1 MLQIWL
7 ILLTTLL
14 PVAAISAEAFV
25 PPDDPTQSATYW
37 RAHTVAPDADPQAAW
52 AHGVFRT
59 LLRSWDNSRVAP
71 QLFVVKATTGPWAA
85 SLADGS
91 ILLSQAALQTCAQF
105 GAAKADHLLA
115 FVLAHELAHQ
125 RADDLWHR
133 KFFLL
138 AGTQAPAVQRQ
149 LRQGLSADVE
159 SFADL
164 ERREAQADHDGLI
177 TMATVGYDPFL
188 IVDKRDFFSAWV
200 ENIWNTRCGADSPMA
215 EACSQAR
222 ARALRAQTQLSAIA
236 AQATLFELG
245 VQKYIAGH
253 YENAQ
258 RFFVAFGRDYPSR
271 AVHTAIALTDLARA
285 IEIKNKLIDAGALPG
300 PRWWYPLVL
309 DAEPV
314 AAALPGT
321 LTAKR
326 GVDLSTQRER
336 ERMNQLFE
344 HAVES
349 LEKAI
354 RLEPLHRASHI
365 LLAVAYL
372 AAGNAPMAQGV
383 LNGKYVAKFGADAA
397 SDLIASMIAAAEG
410 GDGRAEKLF
419 TALLQRI
426 DTDTLGDTPLPER
439 LLRFGAVF
447 NYAAYL
453 RYHDQSAKAQQI
465 WDRAADHARVGGE
478 SLLFRAAL
486 TQLNAPAE
494 RTRMPEQAPQV
505 RNLRLGDRLPGA
517 PAGVTRV
524 EFLLEGERYTL
535 ARYADG
541 AKFVLDADSRV
552 LHAWQDQGAVSLS
565 KLIAVGDA
573 ADRPLKALG
582 MPSRYVVLTNGEYLA
597 YDALGVAV
605 RLHEGRVAGWFLY
618 GTL

>member
-1 MLQIWL
+1 MLAV
-7 ILLTTLL
+7 LL
-14 PVAAISAEAFV
+14 PITASGAETFV
-25 PPDDPTQSATYW
+25 PPEDQTQSATYW
-37 RAHTVAPDADPQAAW
+37 RAHTIAPDTDAQAAW

-71 QLFVVKATTGPWAA
+71 QLFVVRASTGPWAA

-149 LRQGLSADVE
+149 LRQSLNPDAE
-159 SFADL
+159 SLADL
-164 ERREAQADHDGLI
+164 ERREAQADHDGLV

-200 ENIWNTRCGADSPMA
+200 ENIWNTRCGADSQA
-215 EACSQAR
+215 ADACAQAR
-222 ARALRAQTQLSAIA
+222 ARALRAQTQLSTIA
-236 AQATLFELG
+236 TQATLFELG

-253 YENAQ
+253 YESAQ

-271 AVHTAIALTDLARA
+271 AVHTAIALTDMARA
-285 IEIKNKLIDAGALPG
+285 LDIKNKLIDAGALPG
-300 PRWWYPLVL
+300 PHWWYPLVL

-314 AAALPGT
+314 ATPLPGT
-321 LTAKR
+321 ITAKR
-326 GVDLSTQRER
+326 GVDLSAQRER
-336 ERMNQLFE
+336 ERMHQLFE

-354 RLEPLHRASHI
+354 RLEPNHRASHL

-372 AAGNAPMAQGV
+372 AAGNTPMAQGV
-383 LNGKYVAKFGADAA
+383 LQGKYIAKFGADAA
-397 SDLIASMIAAAEG
+397 SDLLACMLAATNGA
-410 GDGRAEKLF
+410 DARPEKLF
-419 TALLQRI
+419 AALLQRI
-426 DTDTLGDTPLPER
+426 DTDTLRDAPLPER
-439 LLRFGAVF
+439 LLRFGAYF

-453 RYHDQSAKAQQI
+453 RAQNQSAQAQQI
-465 WDRAADHARVGGE
+465 WDRAADRARASGE

-486 TQLNAPAE
+486 TQLNATTE
-494 RTRMPEQAPQV
+494 RTRPLEQAPQV
-505 RNLRLGDRLPGA
+505 RSLRLGDRLTGA
-517 PAGVTRV
+517 PTGATRA

-535 ARYADG
+535 LRYADG
-541 AKFVLDADSRV
+541 AKFVLDTDNRV

-565 KLIAVGDA
+565 KAIAVGDA
-573 ADRPLKALG
+573 ADRPLKTLG

-597 YDALGVAV
+597 YDALGLAV
-605 RLHEGRVAGWFLY
+605 RLHDGRVAGWFLY
-618 GTL
+618 GTI

>member
-1 MLQIWL
+1 MLRMWL
-7 ILLTTLL
+7 IFLAVLL
-14 PVAAISAEAFV
+14 PVAASGAETFV

-37 RAHTVAPDADPQAAW
+37 RAHTIAPDADPQTAW

-71 QLFVVKATTGPWAA
+71 QLFVVKAATGPWAA

-91 ILLSQAALQTCAQF
+91 ILLSQAALATCAQF
-105 GAAKADHLLA
+105 GTAKADHLLA

-138 AGTQAPAVQRQ
+138 AGTQAPGVQRQ
-149 LRQGLSADVE
+149 LRQGLNPDTE

-164 ERREAQADHDGLI
+164 ERREAQADHDGLV
-177 TMATVGYDPFL
+177 TMATVGYDPFQ

-200 ENIWNTRCGADSPMA
+200 ENIWNTRCGAGGPAAD
-215 EACSQAR
+215 ACAQAR
-222 ARALRAQTQLSAIA
+222 ARALRAQTQLSSIA

-253 YENAQ
+253 YESAQ

-309 DAEPV
+309 DAEPG
-314 AAALPGT
+314 ATALPGT

-326 GVDLSTQRER
+326 GVDLNTQHER
-336 ERMNQLFE
+336 ERMTQLFE

-354 RLEPLHRASHI
+354 RLEPRHRASH
-365 LLAVAYL
+365 LLLGVAYL

-383 LNGKYVAKFGADAA
+383 LNGKYVAKFGTDAA
-397 SDLIASMIAAAEG
+397 SDLVACMIAAAED
-410 GDGRAEKLF
+410 GDGRPEKLF
-419 TALLQRI
+419 AALLQRI
-426 DTDTLGDTPLPER
+426 DTGILGDAPLPER

-453 RYHDQSAKAQQI
+453 RAHNQNPQAQQL
-465 WDRAADHARVGGE
+465 WDRAAEHARIGGE

-486 TQLNAPAE
+486 TQLNAATE
-494 RTRMPEQAPQV
+494 RSRTPEQAPQV
-505 RNLRLGDRLPGA
+505 RNLRLGDRLAGA
-517 PAGVTRV
+517 AGVTRV

-541 AKFVLDADSRV
+541 AKFVLDAESRV

-565 KLIAVGDA
+565 KLIGVGDA